1 MHMHIYIWF
10 CRIKSRRQ
18 FQHCPFHLFL
28 VVLSSAG
35 AHPSIHPSM
44 KPDPQVL
51 LLAQQAKVARKS
63 SQKAAEF
70 AKGEAG
76 WNPMVDAL
84 AMESHHV

>member
-1 MHMHIYIWF
+1 
-10 CRIKSRRQ
+10 
-18 FQHCPFHLFL
+18 
-28 VVLSSAG
+28 
-35 AHPSIHPSM
+35 M

-70 AKGEAG
+70 AKGETG

-84 AMESHHV
+84 AMESHHVW